1 MNLCDDARLA
11 LDDLFHFGKFYWGL
25 QLEEQPHR
33 WMCDELMQTLT
44 NNETPNL
51 LLDVPRGCYKTSV
64 VTAGA
69 VLQYLRQ
76 VFLFDN
82 PYHRILYASAT
93 LALGDAFLSLI
104 ENVLRAGGAEGRI
117 DRDFG
122 KLWKSA
128 DRGNRK
134 TSRAKDGIT
143 LAPRM
148 LRGEIASVRDP
159 NFFIAS
165 IRKPRVGF
173 HADGAILDDLNDK
186 DNVRTPERLRAT
198 QEFYRQIYPLIAT
211 HDRVGNPSH
220 VWMTCTPWKD
230 DDVRG
235 MIMREEEEKQTESL
249 NYVSPWR
256 IVKATAHMPDGS
268 LFFPSKLTEE
278 RLDLLKDKMR
288 SEYWAAYE
296 GQPVSKDEQL
306 ATEDQIRFKPREEFP
321 PLRWHRITVDP
332 NQHNDARILGCYAA
346 IILGGFDKY
355 SKLWIWDIRASRE
368 WGPAEFIDE
377 LYAIQSEHPTWPMFM
392 EDSHMSHF
400 DHAVNLEYVR
410 RMDDQAKKVEKD
422 RNYIPTPVRRLN
434 LNWVSPHKGMSKY
447 EKWAGLKPRFQA
459 GAITFAQ
466 EIAPSLKSELMNEL
480 TRGRAARFKD
490 ILDALAMME
499 NGITP
504 RYKMNDE
511 TGLTLVEPKEEGS
524 WRDGYTFASQ
534 FPGMVA

>member
-64 VTAGA
+64 VTAERSSSISDRFFFSTIPITA
-69 VLQYLRQ
+69 SSM
-76 VFLFDN
+76 
-82 PYHRILYASAT
+82 PPPHSPSAT
-93 LALGDAFLSLI
+93 PFSLI

-306 ATEDQIRFKPREEFP
+306 ATEDQIRFKPREEF
-321 PLRWHRITVDP
+321 LRYVGTGSPSTRTSTTTRESWAVTPRSFSAASTSTRSSGSGTSGHP
-332 NQHNDARILGCYAA
+332 GNGARPSSSTNCMR
-346 IILGGFDKY
+346 F
-355 SKLWIWDIRASRE
+355 RASIR
-368 WGPAEFIDE
+368 
-377 LYAIQSEHPTWPMFM
+377 
-392 EDSHMSHF
+392 
-400 DHAVNLEYVR
+400 
-410 RMDDQAKKVEKD
+410 
-422 RNYIPTPVRRLN
+422 
-434 LNWVSPHKGMSKY
+434 
-447 EKWAGLKPRFQA
+447 
-459 GAITFAQ
+459 
-466 EIAPSLKSELMNEL
+466 
-480 TRGRAARFKD
+480 RGRC
-490 ILDALAMME
+490 
-499 NGITP
+499 
-504 RYKMNDE
+504 
-511 TGLTLVEPKEEGS
+511 S
-524 WRDGYTFASQ
+524 WRIRT
-534 FPGMVA
+534 